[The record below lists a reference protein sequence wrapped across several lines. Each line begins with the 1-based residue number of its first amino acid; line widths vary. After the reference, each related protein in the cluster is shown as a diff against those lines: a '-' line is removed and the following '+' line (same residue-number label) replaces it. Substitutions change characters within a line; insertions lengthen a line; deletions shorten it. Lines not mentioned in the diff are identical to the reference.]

1 MIEKS
6 LYIMIFM
13 YAASFGILGGQ
24 FVLGDVFGID
34 MKVMCDCEENGEA
47 LKSHILTTIQ
57 TDQLTTSAQNVIGT
71 NQTSVT
77 TDPITAAAGIA
88 WELFLLMTGTYIF
101 QILYFMG
108 IPSII
113 VTGLVLLYII
123 MLMRTIIAYLR
134 GV

>member
-24 FVLGDVFGID
+24 FVLGDVFGIELKD
-34 MKVMCDCEENGEA
+34 INGDP
-47 LKSHILTTIQ
+47 LKSSILTTIQ
-57 TDQLTTSAQNVIGT
+57 VDQLNTSAQNVIGT
-71 NQTSVT
+71 NQTSVV

-101 QILYFMG
+101 QILYLMG
-108 IPSII
+108 IRSII
-113 VTGLVLLYII
+113 VSGMVLLYII
-123 MLMRTIIAYLR
+123 LLMRTIIAYLR

>member
-24 FVLGDVFGID
+24 FVLGDVFGIELKD
-34 MKVMCDCEENGEA
+34 INGDP
-47 LKSHILTTIQ
+47 LKSSILTTIQ
-57 TDQLTTSAQNVIGT
+57 VDQLNTSAQNVIGT
-71 NQTSVT
+71 NQTSVV

-101 QILYFMG
+101 QILYLMG

-113 VTGLVLLYII
+113 VTGMVLLYII

>member
-1 MIEKS
+1 
-6 LYIMIFM
+6 M

-24 FVLGDVFGID
+24 FVLGDVFGIELED
-34 MKVMCDCEENGEA
+34 INGDP
-47 LKSHILTTIQ
+47 LKSSILTTIQ
-57 TDQLTTSAQNVIGT
+57 VDQLNTSAQNVIGT
-71 NQTSVT
+71 NQTSVV

-101 QILYFMG
+101 QILFLMG

-113 VTGLVLLYII
+113 VTGMVLLYII

>member
-24 FVLGDVFGID
+24 FVLGDVFGIELED
-34 MKVMCDCEENGEA
+34 INGDP
-47 LKSHILTTIQ
+47 LKSSILTTIQ
-57 TDQLTTSAQNVIGT
+57 VDQLNTSAQNVIGT
-71 NQTSVT
+71 NQTAVT
-77 TDPITAAAGIA
+77 QDPITAAAGIA
-88 WELFLLMTGTYIF
+88 WELILLMTGTYVF
-101 QILYFMG
+101 QIAYLLG

-113 VTGLVLLYII
+113 VAGMVLLYII
-123 MLMRTIIAYLR
+123 LLMRTIIAYLR